1 MQRVLY
7 ILSQQF
13 RLPLAVTDTSHKKS
27 PLTSCV
33 SLWLAF
39 FYEKFYTLC
48 NHLFSEDL
56 PMNAKKEYYK
66 NLSNTVLK
74 GFQKRFIEG
83 YYCETKEEAKA
94 LALSL
99 VPENVSA
106 SFGGSVTLNET
117 GVLEALRN
125 RQDLTLYDRD
135 TANGPEEVK
144 KIMHDALSCDYYF
157 MSSNAI
163 TTDGELVNIDGN
175 GNRVAAL
182 IYGPENVI
190 IIAGMNKIVKNVEE
204 GISRTRNVAA
214 PPNCIRL
221 NKNTP
226 CAANGVC
233 GNCLS
238 DTICDQI
245 VITRAS
251 RVPQRIKVILVGE
264 ELGF

>member
-1 MQRVLY
+1 
-7 ILSQQF
+7 
-13 RLPLAVTDTSHKKS
+13 
-27 PLTSCV
+27 
-33 SLWLAF
+33 
-39 FYEKFYTLC
+39 
-48 NHLFSEDL
+48 
-56 PMNAKKEYYK
+56 MNIKKEYYK

-83 YYCETKEEAKA
+83 YYCETKEDAKE

-99 VPENVSA
+99 VPENVSV

-125 RQDLTLYDRD
+125 REDITLYDRD
-135 TANGPEEVK
+135 NANGPDEVK
-144 KIMHDALSCDYYF
+144 QIMHDALSCDYYF

-163 TTDGELVNIDGN
+163 TVDGELVNIDGN

-182 IYGPENVI
+182 IYGPENVV
-190 IIAGMNKIVKNVEE
+190 IIAGMNKIVKNAEE
-204 GISRTRNVAA
+204 GISRTRNVAS
-214 PPNCIRL
+214 PQNCVRL

-226 CAANGVC
+226 CAVNGVC

>member
-1 MQRVLY
+1 MS
-7 ILSQQF
+7 I
-13 RLPLAVTDTSHKKS
+13 
-27 PLTSCV
+27 
-33 SLWLAF
+33 
-39 FYEKFYTLC
+39 
-48 NHLFSEDL
+48 
-56 PMNAKKEYYK
+56 KKEYYK
-66 NLSNTVLK
+66 NLANTVIK

-83 YYCETKEEAKA
+83 HYCETIEEAKE

-99 VPENVSA
+99 VPAGSSA
-106 SFGGSVTLNET
+106 SFGGSVTLSET
-117 GVLEALRN
+117 GVLEALRA
-125 RQDLTLYDRD
+125 REDITLYDRD
-135 TANGPEEVK
+135 AANGPEEVK

-182 IYGPENVI
+182 IYGPENVV
-190 IIAGMNKIVKNVEE
+190 IIAGMNKVVRTVEE
-204 GISRTRNVAA
+204 GLSRTRNLAS
-214 PPNCIRL
+214 PQNCIRL

-226 CAANGVC
+226 CAVNGVC
-233 GNCLS
+233 GNCLA

>member
-1 MQRVLY
+1 
-7 ILSQQF
+7 
-13 RLPLAVTDTSHKKS
+13 
-27 PLTSCV
+27 
-33 SLWLAF
+33 
-39 FYEKFYTLC
+39 
-48 NHLFSEDL
+48 
-56 PMNAKKEYYK
+56 MNIKNEYYK
-66 NLSNTVLK
+66 NLANTVLK

-83 YYCETKEEAKA
+83 HYCETMEDAKE

-99 VPENVSA
+99 VPNGNSV
-106 SFGGSVTLNET
+106 SFGGSVTLSET
-117 GVLEALRN
+117 GVLEALRA
-125 RQDLTLYDRD
+125 REDITLFDRD

-163 TTDGELVNIDGN
+163 TVDGELINIDGN

-190 IIAGMNKIVKNVEE
+190 IVAGMNKIVKNVEE
-204 GISRTRNVAA
+204 GLSRTRNIAS
-214 PPNCIRL
+214 PQNCIRL
-221 NKNTP
+221 KKNTP

-251 RVPQRIKVILVGE
+251 RVPNRIKVILVGE

>member
-1 MQRVLY
+1 MS
-7 ILSQQF
+7 I
-13 RLPLAVTDTSHKKS
+13 
-27 PLTSCV
+27 
-33 SLWLAF
+33 
-39 FYEKFYTLC
+39 
-48 NHLFSEDL
+48 
-56 PMNAKKEYYK
+56 KKEYYK

-83 YYCETKEEAKA
+83 YYCETSAEAKA

-99 VPENVSA
+99 VPANSKV
-106 SFGGSVTLNET
+106 SFGGSVTLEET
-117 GVLEALRN
+117 GILAELRN
-125 RQDLTLYDRD
+125 REDITLYDRA
-135 TANGPEEVK
+135 TATSIEETK
-144 KIMHDALSCDYYF
+144 QIMHDALSCDYYF

-163 TTDGELVNIDGN
+163 TADGELVNIDGN

-182 IYGPENVI
+182 IYGPENVV

-204 GISRTRNVAA
+204 GISRTRNVAS
-214 PPNCIRL
+214 PQNCVRL

-226 CAANGVC
+226 CAVNGVC

-251 RVPQRIKVILVGE
+251 RIPQRIKVILVGE

>member
-1 MQRVLY
+1 
-7 ILSQQF
+7 
-13 RLPLAVTDTSHKKS
+13 
-27 PLTSCV
+27 
-33 SLWLAF
+33 
-39 FYEKFYTLC
+39 
-48 NHLFSEDL
+48 
-56 PMNAKKEYYK
+56 MNPKKENYR
-66 NLSNTVLK
+66 NLAKTVLK
-74 GFQKRFIEG
+74 GMEKRHMES
-83 YYCETKEEAKA
+83 YYCDTIEEAKE

-99 VPENVSA
+99 VPSDATV
-106 SFGGSVTLNET
+106 SFGGSVTLSET

-125 RQDLTLYDRD
+125 RNDITLLDRD
-135 TANGPEEVK
+135 NANGPEEVK

-163 TTDGELVNIDGN
+163 THDGELVNIDGN

-190 IIAGMNKIVKNVEE
+190 IVAGMNKITKNVEE

-214 PPNCIRL
+214 PPNCVRL

-226 CAANGVC
+226 CAVNGVC
-233 GNCLS
+233 GNCLT

-251 RVPQRIKVILVGE
+251 RVPKRIKVILVGE

>member
-1 MQRVLY
+1 
-7 ILSQQF
+7 
-13 RLPLAVTDTSHKKS
+13 
-27 PLTSCV
+27 
-33 SLWLAF
+33 
-39 FYEKFYTLC
+39 
-48 NHLFSEDL
+48 
-56 PMNAKKEYYK
+56 MNPKKENYK
-66 NLSNTVLK
+66 HLAQTVLK
-74 GFQKRFIEG
+74 GMEKRHMEG
-83 YYCETKEEAKA
+83 YYCETSEEAKA

-99 VPENVSA
+99 VPAGSSV

-117 GVLEALRN
+117 GVLEALRG
-125 RQDLTLYDRD
+125 RDDIKLLDRD
-135 TANGPEEVK
+135 NAANPEEVK
-144 KIMHDALSCDYYF
+144 QIMHDALSCDYYF

-163 TTDGELVNIDGN
+163 THDGELVNIDGN

-190 IIAGMNKIVKNVEE
+190 VIAGMNKIVKDVEE

-214 PPNCIRL
+214 PPNCVRL

-226 CAANGVC
+226 CSVNGVC
-233 GNCLS
+233 GNCLA

-251 RVPQRIKVILVGE
+251 RIPKRLKVILVGE

>member
-1 MQRVLY
+1 
-7 ILSQQF
+7 
-13 RLPLAVTDTSHKKS
+13 
-27 PLTSCV
+27 
-33 SLWLAF
+33 
-39 FYEKFYTLC
+39 
-48 NHLFSEDL
+48 
-56 PMNAKKEYYK
+56 MNFKKEYYK
-66 NLSNTVLK
+66 NLANTVIK

-83 YYCETKEEAKA
+83 HYCDTIEEAKE

-99 VPENVSA
+99 VPNGSSV
-106 SFGGSVTLNET
+106 SFGGSVTLGET
-117 GVLEALRN
+117 GVLGALRA
-125 RQDLTLYDRD
+125 REDITLFDRD

-190 IIAGMNKIVKNVEE
+190 IIAGMNKVVKNVEE
-204 GISRTRNVAA
+204 GLSRTRNVAA

-233 GNCLS
+233 GNCLA

>member
-1 MQRVLY
+1 
-7 ILSQQF
+7 
-13 RLPLAVTDTSHKKS
+13 
-27 PLTSCV
+27 
-33 SLWLAF
+33 
-39 FYEKFYTLC
+39 
-48 NHLFSEDL
+48 
-56 PMNAKKEYYK
+56 MNPKKENYR
-66 NLSNTVLK
+66 NLAKTVLK
-74 GFQKRFIEG
+74 GMEKRHMEG
-83 YYCETKEEAKA
+83 YYCDTVEEAKE

-99 VPENVSA
+99 VPSDATV

-117 GVLEALRN
+117 GVLEGLRN
-125 RQDLTLYDRD
+125 RNDITLLDRD
-135 TANGPEEVK
+135 NANGPEEIK

-163 TTDGELVNIDGN
+163 THDGELVNIDGN

-190 IIAGMNKIVKNVEE
+190 IVAGMNKITKNVEE

-214 PPNCIRL
+214 PPNCVRL

-226 CAANGVC
+226 CAVNGVC
-233 GNCLS
+233 GNCLT

-251 RVPQRIKVILVGE
+251 RIPKRIKVILVGE

>member
-1 MQRVLY
+1 
-7 ILSQQF
+7 
-13 RLPLAVTDTSHKKS
+13 
-27 PLTSCV
+27 
-33 SLWLAF
+33 
-39 FYEKFYTLC
+39 
-48 NHLFSEDL
+48 
-56 PMNAKKEYYK
+56 MNPKKENYK
-66 NLSNTVLK
+66 NLAKTVLK
-74 GFQKRFIEG
+74 GMEKRHMEA
-83 YYCETKEEAKA
+83 YYCETSEEAKQ

-99 VPENVSA
+99 VPADSTV

-117 GVLEALRN
+117 GVLTALRE
-125 RQDLTLYDRD
+125 RDDITLYDRD
-135 TANGPEEVK
+135 NANGPDEVK
-144 KIMHDALSCDYYF
+144 QIMHDALSCDYYF

-163 TTDGELVNIDGN
+163 THDGELVNIDGN

-190 IIAGMNKIVKNVEE
+190 VIAGMNKIVKDVEE

-214 PPNCIRL
+214 PPNCVRL

-226 CAANGVC
+226 CATNGVC
-233 GNCLS
+233 GNCLA

-251 RVPQRIKVILVGE
+251 RMPKRLKVILVGE

>member
-1 MQRVLY
+1 
-7 ILSQQF
+7 
-13 RLPLAVTDTSHKKS
+13 
-27 PLTSCV
+27 
-33 SLWLAF
+33 
-39 FYEKFYTLC
+39 
-48 NHLFSEDL
+48 
-56 PMNAKKEYYK
+56 MNFKKEYYK
-66 NLSNTVLK
+66 NLANTVLK
-74 GFQKRFIEG
+74 GFEKRFMEG
-83 YYCETKEEAKA
+83 YYCDSSEEAKK

-99 VPENVSA
+99 VSEGSTV
-106 SFGGSVTLNET
+106 SFGGSVTLDET
-117 GVLEALRN
+117 GILTELRA
-125 RQDLTLYDRD
+125 REDITLFDRA
-135 TANGPEEVK
+135 TATTPEENK
-144 KIMHDALSCDYYF
+144 KIMHEALSCNYYF

-190 IIAGMNKIVKNVEE
+190 IIAGMNKIVRNVEE

-233 GNCLS
+233 GNCLKE
-238 DTICDQI
+238 TICDQI

-251 RVPQRIKVILVGE
+251 RVPNRIKVILVGE

>member
-1 MQRVLY
+1 
-7 ILSQQF
+7 
-13 RLPLAVTDTSHKKS
+13 
-27 PLTSCV
+27 
-33 SLWLAF
+33 
-39 FYEKFYTLC
+39 
-48 NHLFSEDL
+48 
-56 PMNAKKEYYK
+56 MNFKKEYYK
-66 NLSNTVLK
+66 NLANTVLK
-74 GFQKRFIEG
+74 GFEKRFMEG
-83 YYCETKEEAKA
+83 YYCDSVEEAKT

-99 VPENVSA
+99 VPAGSST
-106 SFGGSVTLNET
+106 SFGGSVTLGET

-125 RQDLTLYDRD
+125 REDITLYDRD
-135 TANGPEEVK
+135 TANGPDEIK

-190 IIAGMNKIVKNVEE
+190 IIAGMNKIVRNVEE

-233 GNCLS
+233 GNCLKE
-238 DTICDQI
+238 TICDQI

-251 RVPQRIKVILVGE
+251 RVPNRIKVILVGE

>member
-1 MQRVLY
+1 MN
-7 ILSQQF
+7 
-13 RLPLAVTDTSHKKS
+13 PKK
-27 PLTSCV
+27 T
-33 SLWLAF
+33 
-39 FYEKFYTLC
+39 
-48 NHLFSEDL
+48 
-56 PMNAKKEYYK
+56 YYK
-66 NLSNTVLK
+66 NLAQTIIK
-74 GFQKRFIEG
+74 GMEKRHMEA
-83 YYCETKEEAKA
+83 YYCETCEEAKS

-99 VPENVSA
+99 VPAESTV

-117 GVLEALRN
+117 GVLTALRERN
-125 RQDLTLYDRD
+125 DITMYDRD
-135 TANGPEEVK
+135 TANGPEEMK

-163 TTDGELVNIDGN
+163 THDGELVNIDGN

-190 IIAGMNKIVKNVEE
+190 VIAGMNKVVKTVDE
-204 GISRTRNVAA
+204 GIDRTRNVAA
-214 PPNCIRL
+214 PPNCVRL

-233 GNCLS
+233 GNCLA

-251 RVPQRIKVILVGE
+251 RVPKRLKVILVGE